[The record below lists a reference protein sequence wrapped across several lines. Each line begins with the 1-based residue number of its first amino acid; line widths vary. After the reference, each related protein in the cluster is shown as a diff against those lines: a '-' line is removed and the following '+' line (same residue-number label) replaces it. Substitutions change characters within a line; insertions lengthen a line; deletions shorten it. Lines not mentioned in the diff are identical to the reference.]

1 MTTPHYLPEI
11 DLATFAPLPADQKRK
26 ALENFK
32 QGRPPYSYKPLR
44 QSFPDLLN
52 LETGLFGPPAPVS
65 FECIAKTIRANSRF
79 PKEAEANIGVAA
91 ALYDQGWR
99 GRPQN
104 FVAMGTTIGQRLTY
118 WTPAVLAID
127 GRPVIPFFNPRR
139 TPLPPHGC
147 WVVFSMMH
155 EQIRAVDPDYA
166 EAAFCICQFSVRQ
179 NRRARRVLR
188 DVRRRRCSLQFMNCS
203 RWWRRPMPSGLRS
216 GPGAWEETR
225 RRGGGSGGGLGP
237 RACEN
242 DYRFRLRATRASRPL
257 PHSFPP
263 ARAPLPAGRA
273 CTVQLKF
280 LAFQASSSGQ
290 G

>member
-139 TPLPPHGC
+139 TPLPPHGRRF
-147 WVVFSMMH
+147 VFSMMH
-155 EQIRAVDPDYA
+155 EQIRAADPDYA
-166 EAAFCICQFSVRQ
+166 EAAFCICQFSVHKTGE
-179 NRRARRVLR
+179 RAVLPTFDAGVALYSFDELQSMVAETYAIWTEVWAGRV
-188 DVRRRRCSLQFMNCS
+188 
-203 RWWRRPMPSGLRS
+203 
-216 GPGAWEETR
+216 EETR
-225 RRGGGSGGGLGP
+225 RRGGGSGGGLG
-237 RACEN
+237 
-242 DYRFRLRATRASRPL
+242 L
-257 PHSFPP
+257 
-263 ARAPLPAGRA
+263 
-273 CTVQLKF
+273 
-280 LAFQASSSGQ
+280 
-290 G
+290 